1 MIQKLMVPSP
11 LRPQTTMA
19 IEKLNM
25 AAKEAQ
31 PNVNSMALNQ
41 NVVQILPTV
50 MRLLPKQVA
59 TVMTNASPG
68 SAALLDRQTTT
79 KRYPQARVIVLDDDV
94 NTFQHVVDCLRRIIP
109 GMSEEKAWALAN
121 RIDGQ
126 GSAEVWCGPLE
137 QAELYHQ
144 QLTAQGLTMAP
155 LERC

>member
-1 MIQKLMVPSP
+1 
-11 LRPQTTMA
+11 
-19 IEKLNM
+19 
-25 AAKEAQ
+25 
-31 PNVNSMALNQ
+31 
-41 NVVQILPTV
+41 
-50 MRLLPKQVA
+50 MRLLPQLEA
-59 TVMTNASPG
+59 TVMTNSSPG
-68 SAALLDRQTTT
+68 SAALLDRQATT

-109 GMSEEKAWALAN
+109 GVSEEKAWDLAN

-144 QLTAQGLTMAP
+144 QLTAEGLTMAP